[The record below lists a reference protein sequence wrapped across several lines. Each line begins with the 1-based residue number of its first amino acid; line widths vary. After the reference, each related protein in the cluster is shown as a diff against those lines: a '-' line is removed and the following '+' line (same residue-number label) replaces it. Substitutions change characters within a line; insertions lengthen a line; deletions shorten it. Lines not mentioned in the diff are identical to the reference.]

1 MKRLYVMAAAI
12 PLLAMV
18 AAAQDDALRQQ
29 KLMAVQED
37 LAKQKLKAE
46 FDAVAS
52 QMKVIGLSGTAMGP
66 TVKGAPYSAVEVSE
80 SNQVLA
86 DGTRIHNENQ
96 TTVYRDSEGRVRRET
111 PNQITI
117 MDPVAGVSYFLN
129 PKTQTATKGTL
140 SIPVIFNRRVAGPGG
155 ENHVYVGG
163 STGETA
169 TFAVTASKDGATSVT
184 VNGNPVDPSTIKME
198 TRSFSI
204 NGAPVDEQ
212 TFALAQDK
220 MKAAMA
226 ENKMKRLA
234 VPVSDAELAFSTD
247 AGGVLRS
254 RITSPG
260 KTEALGKQLIEGINA
275 DGTRFSTTLET
286 GAIGNDRPIQ
296 MVNERWY
303 SSELQTVI
311 MTKHSDPR
319 TGEELL
325 RLTNISRT
333 EPGADLFQVP
343 ANYQLQERK

>member
-1 MKRLYVMAAAI
+1 MKRTYVMAAAV

-18 AAAQDDALRQQ
+18 AAAQDVPRRHYPDPQQ
-29 KLMAVQED
+29 VVQDD
-37 LAKQKLKAE
+37 LSLQRERLKAE
-46 FDAVAS
+46 LDAMG
-52 QMKVIGLSGTAMGP
+52 QMKVISLSGAAMGA

-80 SNQVLA
+80 NNQVLA
-86 DGTRIHNENQ
+86 DGTRIHNESQ

-129 PKTQTATKGTL
+129 PKAQTATKATL
-140 SIPVIFNRRVAGPGG
+140 SMPVYKRTAAPIAGGGFGSGVATAGG
-155 ENHVYVGG
+155 FTRDDNTFEVR
-163 STGETA
+163 A
-169 TFAVTASKDGATSVT
+169 TKDGSTSVT
-184 VNGNPVDPSTIKME
+184 VNGKPVDPSTIKME
-198 TRSFSI
+198 YRTFTV

-212 TFALAQDK
+212 AFAMAQDK
-220 MKAAMA
+220 MKAA
-226 ENKMKRLA
+226 EDKMK
-234 VPVSDAELAFSTD
+234 AELAFSGG

-260 KTEALGKQLIEGINA
+260 KTEALGKQMIEGVNA

-286 GAIGNDRPIQ
+286 GAVGNDRPIQ

-319 TGEELL
+319 TGEEIF
-325 RLTNISRT
+325 RLTNVSRT

-343 ANYQLQERK
+343 ANYQLQDRK

>member
-1 MKRLYVMAAAI
+1 MKRLYVMAAAV
-12 PLLAMV
+12 PLLVQV
-18 AAAQDDALRQQ
+18 AEEQDDVMRQ
-29 KLMAVQED
+29 KLMAAQD
-37 LAKQKLKAE
+37 MQKMKAE
-46 FDAVAS
+46 LEALAG
-52 QMKVIGLSGTAMGP
+52 QMKVIGLSGAAMGQ

-80 SNQVLA
+80 NNQVLA

-111 PNQITI
+111 PNQVTI

-129 PKTQTATKGTL
+129 PKTQTATKATL
-140 SIPVIFNRRVAGPGG
+140 SMPVTFNRRVAGGG
-155 ENHVYVGG
+155 GSLENHVYVGG
-163 STGETA
+163 TGTTSETA
-169 TFAVTASKDGATSVT
+169 TFEVRSDKDGTTSMT
-184 VNGNPVDPSTIKME
+184 VNGKPVDPSTIGME
-198 TRSFSI
+198 THTFTI
-204 NGAPVDEQ
+204 NGSTVDEQ

-226 ENKMKRLA
+226 KDKA
-234 VPVSDAELAFSTD
+234 KAELEFSTG

-260 KTEALGKQLIEGINA
+260 KTEALGKQMIEGVNA
-275 DGTRFSTTLET
+275 DGSRFSTTLET
-286 GAIGNDRPIQ
+286 GAVGNDRPIQ

-319 TGEELL
+319 TGEELF
-325 RLTNISRT
+325 RLTNINRS

>member
-1 MKRLYVMAAAI
+1 MKRLYVMAAAVS
-12 PLLAMV
+12 LLALV
-18 AAAQDDALRQQ
+18 AAAQDDVVRQR
-29 KLMAVQED
+29 LAAQED
-37 LAKQKLKAE
+37 AAKKLKAE

-52 QMKVIGLSGTAMGP
+52 QMKVISLSGAAMGS

-80 SNQVLA
+80 NNQVLA

-129 PKTQTATKGTL
+129 PKTQTATKATL
-140 SIPVIFNRRVAGPGG
+140 SMPMVRRRTGGAGVEGG
-155 ENHVYVGG
+155 LGGGFATAGVTTSENAMFEVR
-163 STGETA
+163 A
-169 TFAVTASKDGATSVT
+169 TKDGTTSVT

-204 NGAPVDEQ
+204 NGEPVDER
-212 TFALAQDK
+212 TFAMAQDK

-226 ENKMKRLA
+226 EDKTK
-234 VPVSDAELAFSTD
+234 AELAFSGG

-260 KTEALGKQLIEGINA
+260 KTEALGKQMIEGVNA

-303 SSELQTVI
+303 SSELQTVV

-319 TGEELL
+319 TGEEIF
-325 RLTNISRT
+325 RLTNISRA
-333 EPGADLFQVP
+333 EPGADLFLVP
-343 ANYQLQERK
+343 

>member
-1 MKRLYVMAAAI
+1 LKRLYVMAAAI
-12 PLLAMV
+12 PVLALV
-18 AAAQDDALRQQ
+18 LAAQDDVVRQ
-29 KLMAVQED
+29 KLAAAQED
-37 LAKQKLKAE
+37 LARAKLKAE
-46 FDAVAS
+46 LDAAMG
-52 QMKVIGLSGTAMGP
+52 QMKVISLSGAAMGP
-66 TVKGAPYSAVEVSE
+66 TVKGAPYAAVEVSE

-86 DGTRIHNENQ
+86 DGTRIHNESQ

-111 PNQITI
+111 PNQVTI

-129 PKTQTATKGTL
+129 PKTQTATKATL
-140 SIPVIFNRRVAGPGG
+140 SMPTVYRRTGQVGVEGG
-155 ENHVYVGG
+155 LVGVTTSEN
-163 STGETA
+163 A
-169 TFAVTASKDGATSVT
+169 TFQVRSSKDGTTSVT

-204 NGAPVDEQ
+204 NGSPVDEQ

-226 ENKMKRLA
+226 EDKAK
-234 VPVSDAELAFSTD
+234 AELAFSTE
-247 AGGVLRS
+247 AGGVLRR

-260 KTEALGKQLIEGINA
+260 KTEALGKQMIEGVNA

-286 GAIGNDRPIQ
+286 GAVGNDRPIQ

-303 SSELQTVI
+303 SSELQTVV

-319 TGEELL
+319 TGEEIF
-325 RLTNISRT
+325 RLTNISRA
-333 EPGADLFQVP
+333 EPGADLFLVP